1 MVFTQVT
8 SGYEKSKKVMEHTV
22 FVSGAT
28 GFIGSRLVERLA
40 NEGATV
46 HALYRSEAKADPIRR
61 KEVHL
66 FKGDILDEES
76 VMAAM
81 KGCDQAYHVAAF
93 AGVWAKDPSL
103 IQRLNVDGPL
113 NVIKAARECGTL
125 RVVVTSTAGILGPSD
140 QEAVNE
146 ETPTPSSFFTPYEAS
161 KSAMEKRL
169 GEPSGPGPEIIIVNP
184 TRVYGPGV
192 MSESNGVTKMI
203 GQYLNGKWRFIPGDG
218 LSSGNYVHVEDVV
231 SGHLLAMDK
240 GIPGERYVLG
250 GENIYYNRLFEITR
264 EIGQV
269 NFRLFH
275 MPLWLMLTAAGLM
288 ELWTKISGMAPLIL
302 PGLVRKF
309 NHNWIVSS
317 GKAIKELDYNPMD
330 AREGI
335 GNTIVWLQKQK

>member
-1 MVFTQVT
+1 M
-8 SGYEKSKKVMEHTV
+8 GLTV

-46 HALYRSEAKADPIRR
+46 HALYRSEAKADLIRHRR

-66 FKGDILDEES
+66 FKGDILDEDS
-76 VMAAM
+76 VLAAM

-93 AGVWAKDPSL
+93 AGVWSKDPSL
-103 IQRLNVDGPL
+103 IHRLNVDGPL
-113 NVIKAARECGTL
+113 NVIKAARICGTS
-125 RVVVTSTAGILGPSD
+125 RVVVTSTAGILGPS
-140 QEAVNE
+140 EGKAVDE
-146 ETPTPSSFFTPYEAS
+146 KTLKPVSFFTPYEAS
-161 KSAMEKRL
+161 KSAMELSL
-169 GEPSGPGPEIIIVNP
+169 GELPGLDPEIVIVNP
-184 TRVYGPGV
+184 TRVYGPGLL
-192 MSESNGVTKMI
+192 SESNGVTKMI
-203 GQYLNGKWRFIPGDG
+203 GQYLEGKWRFIPGDG
-218 LSSGNYVHVEDVV
+218 QSSGNYVHVEDVV

-240 GIPGERYVLG
+240 GVPGERYVLG
-250 GENIYYNRLFEITR
+250 GENISYNRLFEITR

-269 NFRLFH
+269 KFSLFH

-288 ELWTKISGMAPLIL
+288 GFWTRISGMPPLIL

-317 GKAIKELDYNPMD
+317 EKAVKDLGYKPMN

-335 GNTIVWLQKQK
+335 GNTISWLQQAR

>member
-1 MVFTQVT
+1 M
-8 SGYEKSKKVMEHTV
+8 GHTI

-46 HALYRSEAKADPIRR
+46 HALYRSEAKADLIRHR
-61 KEVHL
+61 WKEVHL
-66 FKGDILDEES
+66 FKGDILDDAS
-76 VMAAM
+76 VLAAM

-93 AGVWAKDPSL
+93 AGVWSKDPFL
-103 IQRLNVDGPL
+103 IQKLNVDGPL
-113 NVIKAARECGTL
+113 NVIRAAQLCGTK
-125 RVVVTSTAGILGPSD
+125 RVVVTSTAGILGPSKSK
-140 QEAVNE
+140 AVDEN
-146 ETPTPSSFFTPYEAS
+146 TPVPGTFFTPYEAS
-161 KSAMEKRL
+161 KAAMEKQL
-169 GEPSGPGPEIIIVNP
+169 GELTSPGPEIVIVNP

-203 GQYLNGKWRFIPGDG
+203 GKYLLGKWRFIPGDG

-240 GIPGERYVLG
+240 GVPGERYVLG
-250 GENIYYNRLFEITR
+250 GENISYNQLFEITR
-264 EIGQV
+264 EIGKV

-275 MPLWLMLTAAGLM
+275 LPLWLMLVAAWLM
-288 ELWTKISGMAPLIL
+288 GLWTRISGMAPLIL

-317 GKAIKELDYNPMD
+317 DKAIKDLGYRPMN
-330 AREGI
+330 AKEGI
-335 GNTIVWLQKQK
+335 GNTISWLPKQSE